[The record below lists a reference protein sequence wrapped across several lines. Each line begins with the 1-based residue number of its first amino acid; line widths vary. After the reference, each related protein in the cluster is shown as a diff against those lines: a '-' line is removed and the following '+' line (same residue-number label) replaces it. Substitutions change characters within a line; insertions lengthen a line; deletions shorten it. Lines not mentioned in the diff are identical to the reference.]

1 MDSRKREAD
10 EEGEAFLHVPQSGS
24 SESVAA
30 DPSTER
36 PWHGGRNG
44 RGRGPTWYLRLL
56 LEISMA
62 VTIVYLVVAKPFIV
76 SRETIRLSPVPRCK
90 LRTSPRLP
98 EAAADPCLLSSSA
111 QDPYIS
117 R

>member
-1 MDSRKREAD
+1 MDSRKREVD
-10 EEGEAFLHVPQSGS
+10 EEGEAFLHAPESGS

-30 DPSTER
+30 DSSIQR
-36 PWHGGRNG
+36 PWHGGGNG

-90 LRTSPRLP
+90 LYTSPGLP

-111 QDPYIS
+111 QDLYLF